1 MARTL
6 KSVKRGN
13 VFNFRDRDAS
23 PAEGVSLWET
33 CPLLVDD
40 PSAFHE
46 YFNDFHSYDVDDWT
60 LTVVDGG
67 TDNADSQVITGAAG
81 GVLLCTTDDA
91 ENDGPNFNL
100 KGESFKLAAGKE
112 LWYEARIAASEATQ
126 SDIFVGLSITDTD
139 MLGGVTDGVYFRK
152 VDASAAFAFVTEKD
166 SSETST
172 ASVHTLVADTFV
184 KLGFYF
190 DGAGTVYGYVNGVL
204 AATHTLTIPDDE
216 ELTIGFQYLTGAA
229 GVDTFSVDYIRV
241 RQVR

>member
-40 PSAFHE
+40 LSYHE
-46 YFNDFHSYDVDDWT
+46 YFNDFHVYDADAWT
-60 LTVVDGG
+60 VTVVDGG
-67 TDNADSQVITGAAG
+67 GDDGDSQVVTGAAG

-100 KGESFKLAAGKE
+100 KGESFKLASGKE
-112 LWYEARIAASEATQ
+112 LWFEARIAASEATQ
-126 SDIFVGLSITDTD
+126 SDVLIGLSITDTD

-152 VDASAAFAFVTEKD
+152 VDASAAFAFVTEKNA
-166 SSETST
+166 SETAT
-172 ASVHTLVADTFV
+172 AAVHTLVADTFV

-190 DGAGTVYGYVNGVL
+190 DGAGTVYGYVDGVL
-204 AATHTLTIPDDE
+204 VATHTLTIPDDE
-216 ELTIGFQYLTGAA
+216 ELTVAFQYLTGAA